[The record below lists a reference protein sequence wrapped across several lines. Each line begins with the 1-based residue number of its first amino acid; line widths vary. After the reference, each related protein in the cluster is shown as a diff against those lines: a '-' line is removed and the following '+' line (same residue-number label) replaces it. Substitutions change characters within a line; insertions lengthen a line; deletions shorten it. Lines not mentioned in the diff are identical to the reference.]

1 MDKPNF
7 LTKAAEFFGFA
18 PDRVEVMTAEEKTRL
33 ESFGEQMAQTEA
45 QIDALTL
52 QVGTATD
59 EIVNYQSA
67 IESLNATVAEL
78 ETAVSSRDAEI
89 QTQHDA
95 IGVHVARVA
104 ELEAQIAALPGAE
117 PTPSASSTDPAI
129 STEQNDPKAVELDIT
144 REARALAGKK

>member
-52 QVGTATD
+52 QVSTATD
-59 EIVNYQSA
+59 DIVNFQSG
-67 IESLNATVAEL
+67 IETLNATVSEL
-78 ETAVSSRDAEI
+78 ETAVASRDAEI

-117 PTPSASSTDPAI
+117 PTSSASSTDPAI
-129 STEQNDPKAVELDIT
+129 STEGSAPQVQELDIT